1 MAQRP
6 LHACVHN
13 AVIEKAGGDAA
24 FPDEIR
30 AAFHGS
36 LARMRTSGHI
46 LGICKDIRQQ
56 IGKQPGD
63 IVAVTVTER

>member
-6 LHACVHN
+6 RHACAHN
-13 AVIEKAGGDAA
+13 AVIEKAGADAA

-30 AAFHGS
+30 AAFDDG
-36 LARMRTSGHI
+36 LARTGTPGHI
-46 LGICKDIRQQ
+46 LGVYKDIRQQ